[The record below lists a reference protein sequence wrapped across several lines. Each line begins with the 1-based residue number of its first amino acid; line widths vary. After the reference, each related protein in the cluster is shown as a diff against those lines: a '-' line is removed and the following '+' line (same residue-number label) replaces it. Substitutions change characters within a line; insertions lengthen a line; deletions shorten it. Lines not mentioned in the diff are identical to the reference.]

1 MEIEEENLII
11 LTIFFGEKSPLDR
24 LQGPFQKKNTK
35 KIKRNKQKIKFKMKI
50 QTNRGLNYRIQ
61 AGIK

>member
-24 LQGPFQKKNTK
+24 LQGPFQKENTK